1 MTLRIGIL
9 TASDRSAR
17 GERPDLSGPALAEA
31 VTSQG
36 WEVVCQAVVP
46 DDVAVL
52 RETLIAWAGRG
63 DLDII
68 LTTGGTG
75 FAPRDV
81 TPEATLAVV
90 DRLAPGLGEAMR
102 AASLQVT
109 PHAMLSRAVA
119 GMRSKTLIINL
130 PGSPKAAVEN
140 LQVVLP
146 VLPHAVELLRGDPA
160 AEAHH
165 TKPST
170 RSL

>member
-1 MTLRIGIL
+1 MTLRFGIL
-9 TASDRSAR
+9 TTSDRSAR
-17 GERPDLSGPALAEA
+17 GERADLSGPALAEA
-31 VTSQG
+31 VISQG
-36 WEVVCQAVVP
+36 WEVACQAVIP
-46 DDVAVL
+46 DDLTVL
-52 RETLIAWAGRG
+52 RETLITWTEHS

-90 DRLAPGLGEAMR
+90 DRLAPGLVEAMR

-119 GMRSKTLIINL
+119 GIRGKVLIINL
-130 PGSPKAAVEN
+130 PGSPKAALEN
-140 LQVVLP
+140 FQVVLT
-146 VLPHAVELLRGDPA
+146 VLPHAVELMHEDPA

-165 TKPST
+165 TKSST